1 MCVTTNPVKIDWAK
15 CDYHDLCHGLVFAG
29 RVCQNNPCLHGGTC
43 ISEAGKAVCECPDGF
58 SVSHFVEELNIKHHA
73 HTSASLHTQTSASLH
88 THTHTSGSVMATH
101 ISQCTNTTSEYML
114 MFGSDQDGV
123 HSLESLQ
130 ILTSTSQSFLYCCL
144 WGKFSTRQLVGRALD
159 SWSKGCELESQQEWR
174 ENFCSTVN
182 SMCWPLFSVLST
194 PL

>member
-1 MCVTTNPVKIDWAK
+1 M
-15 CDYHDLCHGLVFAG
+15 FAG

-73 HTSASLHTQTSASLH
+73 HTSASLRAHTSASLHTHTSASLH

-101 ISQCTNTTSEYML
+101 ISQCTNTTSEYMM

-130 ILTSTSQSFLYCCL
+130 TLTNASQSFPYCCL
-144 WGKFSTRQLVGRALD
+144 WGKFSIRQLVGRALD
-159 SWSKGCELESQQEWR
+159 S
-174 ENFCSTVN
+174 
-182 SMCWPLFSVLST
+182 
-194 PL
+194 